1 MLIAT
6 YMQGPEITLDEVA
19 DRQPSDGVGQLCFV
33 VMDLDAPHK
42 AIVQHGAKAMAELGR
57 DVHIVV
63 AAPWGYLKKLAE
75 ALEKA
80 EKEIEDLKGK
90 LANAKKEIKTLKE
103 ASK

>member
-6 YMQGPEITLDEVA
+6 YMQDPEITLGEVA

-33 VMDLDAPHK
+33 VMDLEAPHK

-57 DVHIVV
+57 DVHMVV
-63 AAPWGYLKKLAE
+63 SAPWGQLKK

-80 EKEIEDLKGK
+80 EKEVEDLKGK
-90 LANAKKEIKTLKE
+90 LASAKKEIKTLKE